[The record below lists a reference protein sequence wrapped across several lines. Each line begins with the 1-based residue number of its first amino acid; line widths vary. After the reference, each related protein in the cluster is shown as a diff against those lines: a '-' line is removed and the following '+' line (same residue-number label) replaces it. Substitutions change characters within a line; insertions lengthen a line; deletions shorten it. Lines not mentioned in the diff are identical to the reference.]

1 MAKKFTLVD
10 KTLVGIYLLDKII
23 DATLGASQRA
33 YDYRK
38 LPPFTPIG
46 YKGSA
51 LHQHLYRLLKTGY
64 LAKEIIGD
72 EPVLTITRGGKDKL
86 SRRFSYFK
94 MRDKGWDGSW
104 RLVIFD
110 ISEKQRFLRD
120 KLRRKLKEL
129 GFGQWQKSI
138 YISPF
143 DLEEDMRE
151 FLEAEKL
158 TGKAYVL
165 TAKHKLLGDARK
177 LADQVWSLSKLNLA
191 YGDVLD
197 KLNQVEVKPAEVYQ
211 QYLVILEKDP
221 CLPKELLPDDW
232 MGDKVR
238 NKLANVFMIRSEQ
251 KNV

>member
-10 KTLVGIYLLDKII
+10 KTLVGIYFLDKII
-23 DATLGASQRA
+23 DATIGASQRA

-38 LPPFTPIG
+38 LPPFTPAG

-51 LHQHLYRLLKTGY
+51 LHQHLYRMLKTGY
-64 LAKEIIGD
+64 LAKEIVRG
-72 EPVLTITRGGKDKL
+72 EPVLAITRGGKHKL
-86 SRRFSYFK
+86 ARQFSYFK
-94 MRDKGWDGSW
+94 MRDEGWDGFW

-129 GFGQWQKSI
+129 GFGLWQKSI

-151 FLEAEKL
+151 FLDAENL

-165 TAKHKLLGDARK
+165 TAKHKLLGDARN
-177 LADQVWSLSKLNLA
+177 LADQVWDLTNLNLSYGDILSKLDNMK
-191 YGDVLD
+191 V
-197 KLNQVEVKPAEVYQ
+197 KLAEVYQ
-211 QYLVILEKDP
+211 QYLEVLEIDP
-221 CLPKELLPDDW
+221 CLPKELLPINW
-232 MGDKVR
+232 QGEKVR
-238 NKLANVFMIRSEQ
+238 DKFKKRFRDTIGA
-251 KNV
+251 